1 MANKFETLEALK
13 GSKILNLNDY
23 LTNQQDRLS
32 EIKREFTTPNRNGAI
47 NDKIENAFFNAKEI
61 ELEEQKKFIERWLK
75 HMELTDY
82 IGNYDIS
89 LMVVEKK

>member
-23 LTNQQDRLS
+23 LTTQQDRLS

-47 NDKIENAFFNAKEI
+47 TDKTENAFFIAKEK

-75 HMELTDY
+75 HMELSDY